1 MANESGISVLE
12 LLVVPAS
19 TLIKYFLLTSPS
31 ASASSSNSGNNYNI
45 KYDLKRKVALIVLYL
60 VRTTRHVFDK
70 IMYTTNNVSDQIYP
84 ITAAS
89 CVILV
94 VV

>member
-19 TLIKYFLLTSPS
+19 TLIKYFLLTSP
-31 ASASSSNSGNNYNI
+31 SASSSNSGNNYNI